1 MTLCATGVGSL
12 PGEDVREWCR
22 TIAGELPEFPHLPE
36 LPQRGPGA
44 DLIGRTL
51 GLLAGVDSGFS
62 CETTVSGW
70 RITPRVGGTTR
81 SIRRAQSWLGEDLDA
96 AEDVWS
102 RFRGSFKIQAAGPLT
117 LVASVEGSTGQRLV
131 GDPGATAEFAAGV
144 AEALVAHIADVGARL
159 PAANLVVQLDEPA
172 AGLVLAG
179 AVPSQSGWTH
189 LRPVS
194 VSAARAALEQVVD
207 AVRSAGAAP
216 VFHCCGTRAPVS
228 LFTRAGATAI
238 GVDLTLPQPEDE
250 LGEALESGIGLFAGV
265 EPGIGIGPGAVVDR
279 GVGVDGLPTPLT
291 ALLGRLGMPLETVA
305 DRIVLTPR
313 CGLAG
318 VSVAEARRRYELVTA
333 AAAELGR
340 RV

>member
-1 MTLCATGVGSL
+1 VTLCATGVGSL

-70 RITPRVGGTTR
+70 RVTPRVGGTTR

-102 RFRGSFKIQAAGPLT
+102 RFPGAFKIQAAGPLT
-117 LVASVEGSTGQRLV
+117 LVASVEASTGERLV
-131 GDPGATAEFAAGV
+131 GDPGATAEFAAGL
-144 AEALVAHIADVGARL
+144 AEALAAHIADVGARL
-159 PAANLVVQLDEPA
+159 PAANLIVQLDEPA

-189 LRPVS
+189 LRPVP
-194 VSAARAALEQVVD
+194 VSAARAALGQVVD
-207 AVRSAGAAP
+207 AVRSAGAVP

-238 GVDLTLPQPEDE
+238 GVDLTLPQPEEE

-265 EPGIGIGPGAVVDR
+265 EPGIESGVVVDR
-279 GVGVDGLPTPLT
+279 GVGVDGIVAPLID
-291 ALLGRLGMPLETVA
+291 LLGRLGMPLETVA
-305 DRIVLTPR
+305 DRIVLTPS

-318 VSVAEARRRYELVTA
+318 VSVAEARRRYELVAA

-340 RV
+340 RG